1 MIFLSFN
8 SCQLAIECGV
18 GIAVLVLCFVDR
30 KATEDRIVERL
41 GNGFSR
47 APFITVV
54 VRLPSN
60 YLCFIGDVIP
70 KLFIYLFVSKDF
82 MVLLMKN

>member
-1 MIFLSFN
+1 MTFLSFN

-47 APFITVV
+47 APFVTVV
-54 VRLPSN
+54 VRLRSN
-60 YLCFIGDVIP
+60 YLCFTGDVIP
-70 KLFIYLFVSKDF
+70 KFF
-82 MVLLMKN
+82 